1 MFEEDVA
8 VLVKIW
14 VSRLAL
20 VIKDVHGRMTLCLVC
35 GGLHETMKILLNTFR
50 ANLFPT
56 VVSGLPV

>member
-1 MFEEDVA
+1 M
-8 VLVKIW
+8 LVKIW